1 MSGTSPNLLPRRG
14 FFAVTI
20 ADLRS
25 SSSVAAATGA
35 FFPARTIAGTFS
47 AAACALRFRARFGR
61 WHVGDDDHRQQL
73 GHFRP
78 PALPHAAGQKAHRDS
93 DDGAPSPPRSRRR
106 TSRPALAWLG
116 PLRWQAPLPPS
127 MHLAANATCIKAVW
141 LAAWPSPSYRA
152 GRSAPGGHSRANPQG
167 TDLSRLLGS
176 VRADFAEIGSL
187 LRPSHHSPRHAALS
201 RAIKPRRRRPSSAR
215 RTSAVVSAAWLA
227 C

>member
-78 PALPHAAGQKAHRDS
+78 LPYPMRLGRKPIAIATTAHRHHQDR
-93 DDGAPSPPRSRRR
+93 G
-106 TSRPALAWLG
+106 G
-116 PLRWQAPLPPS
+116 E
-127 MHLAANATCIKAVW
+127 HLDQ
-141 LAAWPSPSYRA
+141 L
-152 GRSAPGGHSRANPQG
+152 
-167 TDLSRLLGS
+167 
-176 VRADFAEIGSL
+176 
-187 LRPSHHSPRHAALS
+187 
-201 RAIKPRRRRPSSAR
+201 
-215 RTSAVVSAAWLA
+215 
-227 C
+227 